1 MGSFLRDLRYGVRTL
16 ANNPGFTVVAVAVL
30 AVGVG
35 ANIAIF
41 SVANSVLLKPLPY
54 KDPERLVMVYERL
67 ERDDFATLSPFTA
80 FDFNIF
86 ERETR
91 LLEEVAA
98 FANLAYELSE
108 RAGTTEP
115 ERIVGTR
122 VSPSLFAML
131 GSEPSLGRT
140 FTAEENHPDHRVVV
154 LSYGLWQRRFGAD
167 KNILGESITLDRQPY
182 TVIGVMAPEF
192 AFPPR
197 GLRQIQVERQ
207 ESSDGP
213 ADLWL
218 PLAFTPPE
226 LQSWWMRFNFNVVGR
241 LGPNVTIEQVRSE
254 AGVIVESI
262 SHPPGPGR
270 GVHGV
275 RSGVEPFHSVVVGE
289 VRTPLLVLWV
299 AVGMVLLIACVNV
312 ANLLLTHASARHH
325 EMVVRVAIG
334 ATRRRLITQVLT
346 ESLLL
351 AFLGGG
357 LGLLLALWATEGLAA
372 TVPITLLRAA
382 EIGMDQGVLL
392 FSLLLCVGTAIL
404 FGLAPALQSA
414 GTDCG
419 EALKEG
425 GRGLGLAP
433 GRHRVLRF
441 LVISQIALALVL
453 LVGAGLFL
461 RSFLSLQEADSGFQ
475 AEQVLAITLALP
487 ETGYREGEQIHSFY
501 QDLLVRVE
509 VLPGVKTVS
518 ASTDLPLELS
528 AWRPFTIEGRPP
540 EDGLEGAGTI
550 DVLGDYFETLGTS
563 LKSGRYFTERDRSGA
578 EQVAIIN
585 ETMERRWWSGE
596 DPLGKRVALFEES
609 LRWMKIVGVIKD
621 VKNGPLHTE
630 SLPQVFVP
638 YLQSSG
644 VADGLGENGEDL
656 RVPNRTMTLLVRT
669 EMDPRT
675 LVAAVRGEIGELDP
689 MLPVADVR
697 TLTQHL
703 SRSVAPQRFNTLLLT
718 LFAAVALFLAVVGI
732 YGVMSYVVTQRSH
745 ELGIRMALG
754 AERKSLLRLVIG
766 QGMTLALWGVGI
778 GLVASFA
785 LTRLIASQL
794 YGVTATDPLTLVG
807 AALLFFAVALLA
819 CVVPGLKATRVDP
832 MVALRY
838 E

>member
-30 AVGVG
+30 AVGIG

-67 ERDDFATLSPFTA
+67 ERDDFATLSPFSA
-80 FDFNIF
+80 FDFNVF

-91 LLEEVAA
+91 LFEEVAA
-98 FANLAYELSE
+98 FMNWTYELAE
-108 RAGTTEP
+108 RVGTTEP

-122 VSPSLFAML
+122 VSPSLFSML
-131 GSEPSLGRT
+131 GGEPALGRT

-182 TVIGVMAPEF
+182 TVIGVMAPGF

-197 GLRQIQVERQ
+197 GLRQYLTEVH
-207 ESSDGP
+207 ESPNEP

-218 PLAFTPPE
+218 PLAITPSE
-226 LQSWWMRFNFNVVGR
+226 LFGWWHFYFNVVGR
-241 LGPNVTIEQVRSE
+241 LRPNVTIEQVRSE
-254 AGVIVESI
+254 VGMIVESI
-262 SHPPGPGR
+262 SHPPAPGPG
-270 GVHGV
+270 GFGV

-334 ATRRRLITQVLT
+334 ATRGRLITQVLT

-357 LGLLLALWATEGLAA
+357 LGLLLALWATESLAA
-372 TVPITLLRAA
+372 IVPITLLRAA
-382 EIGMDQGVLL
+382 EIGMDSGVLL
-392 FSLLLCVGTAIL
+392 FSLLLCVGTALL

-453 LVGAGLFL
+453 LVSAGLFL
-461 RSFLSLQEADSGFQ
+461 RSFLSLQEADPGFQ
-475 AEQVLAITLALP
+475 AEQVLGITLDLP
-487 ETGYREGEQIHSFY
+487 RTSYREGEQIHSFY
-501 QDLLVRVE
+501 QDLLQRVE

-528 AWRPFTIEGRPP
+528 SWRPFMMEGRPP
-540 EDGLEGAGTI
+540 EDSFEGAGTI
-550 DVLGDYFETLGTS
+550 DVLGDYFETLETS

-578 EQVAIIN
+578 ELVVIIN
-585 ETMERRWWSGE
+585 ETMERRWWPGE
-596 DPLGKRVALFEES
+596 DPLGKRVALAERP

-638 YLQSSG
+638 YLQALGRMES
-644 VADGLGENGEDL
+644 LGENFEAQWA
-656 RVPNRTMTLLVRT
+656 PSRTMTLLVRT
-669 EMDPRT
+669 EMDPTT

-689 MLPVADVR
+689 MLPVADVQ

-703 SRSVAPQRFNTLLLT
+703 SRSVAPPTL
-718 LFAAVALFLAVVGI
+718 
-732 YGVMSYVVTQRSH
+732 
-745 ELGIRMALG
+745 
-754 AERKSLLRLVIG
+754 
-766 QGMTLALWGVGI
+766 
-778 GLVASFA
+778 
-785 LTRLIASQL
+785 
-794 YGVTATDPLTLVG
+794 
-807 AALLFFAVALLA
+807 
-819 CVVPGLKATRVDP
+819 
-832 MVALRY
+832 
-838 E
+838 

>member
-16 ANNPGFTVVAVAVL
+16 ANNPGFTLVAVAVL

-54 KDPERLVMVYERL
+54 KDPERLVMVYERQ
-67 ERDDFATLSPFTA
+67 ERDDFATLRPFTA
-80 FDFNIF
+80 FDFTVF
-86 ERETR
+86 ERENW
-91 LLEEVAA
+91 LFEEVAA
-98 FANLAYELSE
+98 FRNWTYELAE
-108 RAGTTEP
+108 RVGTTEP

-122 VSPSLFAML
+122 VSPSLFSML
-131 GSEPSLGRT
+131 GGEPVLGRT
-140 FTAEENHPDHRVVV
+140 FTSEENHPDRRVVI

-182 TVIGVMAPEF
+182 TVIGVMAPGF

-197 GLRQIQVERQ
+197 GLRQYLTEVH
-207 ESSDGP
+207 ESPNEP

-218 PLAFTPPE
+218 PLAFTPSE
-226 LQSWWMRFNFNVVGR
+226 LRGWWQGFNFNVVGR
-241 LGPNVTIEQVRSE
+241 MGPNVTLEQVRSE
-254 AGVIVESI
+254 VGMIVESI
-262 SHPPGPGR
+262 SHPPAPGR
-270 GVHGV
+270 GGFGV

-334 ATRRRLITQVLT
+334 ATQGRLITQVLT

-357 LGLLLALWATEGLAA
+357 LGLLLALWATESLAA
-372 TVPITLLRAA
+372 IVPITLLRAA
-382 EIGMDQGVLL
+382 EIGIDQGVLL

-461 RSFLSLQEADSGFQ
+461 RSFLSLQEADPGFQ
-475 AEQVLAITLALP
+475 AEQVLAITLDLP
-487 ETGYREGEQIHSFY
+487 ETSYREGEQIHSFY
-501 QDLLVRVE
+501 QDLLQQME
-509 VLPGVKTVS
+509 ALPGVKSVS
-518 ASTDLPLELS
+518 ASTDLPLEIS
-528 AWRPFTIEGRPP
+528 RYQAFMIEGRPP
-540 EDGLEGAGTI
+540 EEGMEGAGHSH
-550 DVLGDYFETLGTS
+550 VLGDYFETLETS

-585 ETMERRWWSGE
+585 ETMERRWWPGE
-596 DPLGKRVALFEES
+596 DPLGKRVAFRQRP
-609 LRWMKIVGVIKD
+609 LRWRKIVGVVKD

-630 SLPQVFVP
+630 SFPQVFVP
-638 YLQSSG
+638 TSK
-644 VADGLGENGEDL
+644 
-656 RVPNRTMTLLVRT
+656 P
-669 EMDPRT
+669 
-675 LVAAVRGEIGELDP
+675 
-689 MLPVADVR
+689 
-697 TLTQHL
+697 
-703 SRSVAPQRFNTLLLT
+703 
-718 LFAAVALFLAVVGI
+718 
-732 YGVMSYVVTQRSH
+732 
-745 ELGIRMALG
+745 
-754 AERKSLLRLVIG
+754 
-766 QGMTLALWGVGI
+766 
-778 GLVASFA
+778 
-785 LTRLIASQL
+785 
-794 YGVTATDPLTLVG
+794 
-807 AALLFFAVALLA
+807 
-819 CVVPGLKATRVDP
+819 
-832 MVALRY
+832 
-838 E
+838 

>member
-30 AVGVG
+30 AVGIG

-54 KDPERLVMVYERL
+54 KDPERLVMVYERR
-67 ERDDFATLSPFTA
+67 EEGGTKQVVPFTPPH
-80 FDFNIF
+80 FPIF

-98 FANLAYELSE
+98 FRNWTYELAE
-108 RAGTTEP
+108 RAGTTES

-122 VSPSLFAML
+122 VSPSLFSML
-131 GSEPSLGRT
+131 GAEPVLGRT
-140 FTAEENHPDHRVVV
+140 FTSEENHPDRRVVV

-167 KNILGESITLDRQPY
+167 KNILGESMTLDRQPY
-182 TVIGVMAPEF
+182 TVIGVMAPGF

-197 GLRQIQVERQ
+197 GLRQYLTESQ
-207 ESSDGP
+207 ESPNGP

-218 PLAFTPPE
+218 PLAFTPLE
-226 LQSWWMRFNFNVVGR
+226 LEGRGNFTFNVVGR
-241 LGPNVTIEQVRSE
+241 LRPNVTLEQVRSE
-254 AGVIVESI
+254 AGVIAEHI
-262 SHPPGPGR
+262 FETYPQR
-270 GVHGV
+270 V
-275 RSGVEPFHSVVVGE
+275 RDDPRVGLSSAVEPFHSVVVGE

-299 AVGMVLLIACVNV
+299 AVMMVLLIASVNV

-325 EMVVRVAIG
+325 EMVVRVAVG

-351 AFLGGG
+351 ALLGGG
-357 LGLLLALWATEGLAA
+357 LGLLLALWAMEGLAA
-372 TVPITLLRAA
+372 IVPITLLRAA
-382 EIGMDQGVLL
+382 EIGIDQGVLL

-414 GTDCG
+414 KTDCG

-441 LVISQIALALVL
+441 LVISQIAVALVL
-453 LVGAGLFL
+453 LVSAGLFL
-461 RSFLSLQEADSGFQ
+461 RSFLSLQEADPGFQ

-487 ETGYREGEQIHSFY
+487 ETSYPGGEQIHSFY
-501 QDLLVRVE
+501 QALLVRVE
-509 VLPGVKTVS
+509 VLPGVKTVG
-518 ASTDLPLELS
+518 ASTDLPLEIS
-528 AWRPFTIEGRPP
+528 RYRGFTIEGR
-540 EDGLEGAGTI
+540 LSEGSKIAGYI
-550 DVLGDYFETLGTS
+550 EVLGDYFETLETS

-578 EQVAIIN
+578 EPVIIIN
-585 ETMERRWWSGE
+585 ETLERRWWSGE
-596 DPLGKRVALFEES
+596 DPLGKRLE
-609 LRWMKIVGVIKD
+609 LREGTRRWRKIVGVIED

-630 SLPQVFVP
+630 SLPQYFLP
-638 YLQSSG
+638 YPQGSG
-644 VADGLGENGEDL
+644 GRNTPTTRGGPG
-656 RVPNRTMTLLVRT
+656 RIMTLLVRT
-669 EMDPRT
+669 EMDPST

-689 MLPVADVR
+689 LLPVTDVQ

-703 SRSVAPQRFNTLLLT
+703 SRSVAPQRFNTLLLA

-754 AERKSLLRLVIG
+754 AERNSLLRLVIG
-766 QGMTLALWGVGI
+766 QGMTLALWGVAI

-794 YGVTATDPLTLVG
+794 YGVTATDPMTLVG

>member
-1 MGSFLRDLRYGVRTL
+1 
-16 ANNPGFTVVAVAVL
+16 
-30 AVGVG
+30 
-35 ANIAIF
+35 
-41 SVANSVLLKPLPY
+41 
-54 KDPERLVMVYERL
+54 MVYERL
-67 ERDDFATLSPFTA
+67 EKVEFGLSPFTA
-80 FDFNIF
+80 FDFTIF
-86 ERETR
+86 ERENR
-91 LLEEVAA
+91 LLEDVAA
-98 FANLAYELSE
+98 FTNQTYELAE

-122 VSPSLFAML
+122 VSPSLFSML
-131 GSEPSLGRT
+131 GAEPVLGRT
-140 FTAEENHPDHRVVV
+140 FTSEENHPDHRVVV

-182 TVIGVMAPEF
+182 TVIGVMAPGF

-197 GLRQIQVERQ
+197 GFRQILVESR
-207 ESSDGP
+207 ELSDGP

-218 PLAFTPPE
+218 PLAFTPIE
-226 LQSWWMRFNFNVVGR
+226 LIAWWRGHNFNVVGR

-254 AGVIVESI
+254 VGVIMESI
-262 SHPPGPGR
+262 SESHPPGPR
-270 GVHGV
+270 G
-275 RSGVEPFHSVVVGE
+275 SGTVLSSAVEPFHSVVVGE

-372 TVPITLLRAA
+372 IVPITLLRAA
-382 EIGMDQGVLL
+382 EIGIDQGVLL
-392 FSLLLCVGTAIL
+392 FSLLLCVGTALL

-433 GRHRVLRF
+433 GRHQVLRF

-461 RSFLSLQEADSGFQ
+461 RSFLSLQEADPGFQ
-475 AEQVLAITLALP
+475 AEQVLAINLDLP
-487 ETGYREGEQIHSFY
+487 TTSYREREQIHSFY
-501 QDLLVRVE
+501 QDLLQRVE

-518 ASTDLPLELS
+518 ASSDLPLELS
-528 AWRPFTIEGRPP
+528 SNRPFFIEGRPP
-540 EDGLEGAGTI
+540 EEGVVGTGNI

-596 DPLGKRVALFEES
+596 DPLGKRVALRENP

-630 SLPQVFVP
+630 TFPQVFVP
-638 YLQSSG
+638 YLQALG
-644 VADGLGENGEDL
+644 GNERFGENLGL

-675 LVAAVRGEIGELDP
+675 LVAAIRGEIGELDP

-703 SRSVAPQRFNTLLLT
+703 SRSVAPQRFNSLLLA

-732 YGVMSYVVTQRSH
+732 YGLMSYVVTQRSH